1 MTENLFFES
10 SLNQTDPSILDAVKN
25 EFHRQNDQIELIASE
40 NIVSK
45 AVLEAQGTV
54 LTNKYAEGYSGKRYY
69 GGCEHVD
76 VVEDIC
82 IERVKKLFGANFA
95 NVQVHSGSQ
104 ANQAVF
110 LALLKPG
117 DTIMGMSLAAGGHLT
132 HGAPPNESGK
142 WFNAIQYGVKKEDA
156 LIDYDEVESL
166 ANKHKPK
173 LIIAGGSSYP
183 RIIDFDKFHQIAKSV
198 GAIFLV
204 DMAHFAGLVATGL
217 YPNPLQYA
225 DVVTTTTHK
234 TLRSGRG
241 GMILTN
247 HEDLFKKINSA
258 VFPGLQGGPLMHV
271 IAGKAAGFGEALK
284 DEFKVYSQNVV
295 KNAKILSNTL
305 IERGIDIV
313 SGGTD
318 NHIVLVDLRNKG
330 ITGNNCEQALE
341 RAGITCNKNGVPF
354 DETPPSITSGIRL
367 GSSAATTRGLTEN
380 DFKVLGNLISD
391 VICGFKNNISDNEI
405 ENEVNRKIIDIC
417 KKYPI
422 Y

>member
-1 MTENLFFES
+1 
-10 SLNQTDPSILDAVKN
+10 
-25 EFHRQNDQIELIASE
+25 
-40 NIVSK
+40 
-45 AVLEAQGTV
+45 
-54 LTNKYAEGYSGKRYY
+54 
-69 GGCEHVD
+69 
-76 VVEDIC
+76 
-82 IERVKKLFGANFA
+82 
-95 NVQVHSGSQ
+95 
-104 ANQAVF
+104 
-110 LALLKPG
+110 
-117 DTIMGMSLAAGGHLT
+117 
-132 HGAPPNESGK
+132 
-142 WFNAIQYGVKKEDA
+142 
-156 LIDYDEVESL
+156 
-166 ANKHKPK
+166 
-173 LIIAGGSSYP
+173 
-183 RIIDFDKFHQIAKSV
+183 
-198 GAIFLV
+198 
-204 DMAHFAGLVATGL
+204 
-217 YPNPLQYA
+217 
-225 DVVTTTTHK
+225 
-234 TLRSGRG
+234 
-241 GMILTN
+241 
-247 HEDLFKKINSA
+247 
-258 VFPGLQGGPLMHV
+258 MHV

-305 IERGIDIV
+305 IERGINIV

-367 GSSAATTRGLTEN
+367 GSSAATTRGLAEN

>member
-1 MTENLFFES
+1 MLLLERLRA
-10 SLNQTDPSILDAVKN
+10 LVK
-25 EFHRQNDQIELIASE
+25 H
-40 NIVSK
+40 
-45 AVLEAQGTV
+45 
-54 LTNKYAEGYSGKRYY
+54 
-69 GGCEHVD
+69 
-76 VVEDIC
+76 
-82 IERVKKLFGANFA
+82 
-95 NVQVHSGSQ
+95 
-104 ANQAVF
+104 
-110 LALLKPG
+110 
-117 DTIMGMSLAAGGHLT
+117 
-132 HGAPPNESGK
+132 
-142 WFNAIQYGVKKEDA
+142 
-156 LIDYDEVESL
+156 
-166 ANKHKPK
+166 
-173 LIIAGGSSYP
+173 
-183 RIIDFDKFHQIAKSV
+183 
-198 GAIFLV
+198 
-204 DMAHFAGLVATGL
+204 
-217 YPNPLQYA
+217 
-225 DVVTTTTHK
+225 
-234 TLRSGRG
+234 
-241 GMILTN
+241 
-247 HEDLFKKINSA
+247 
-258 VFPGLQGGPLMHV
+258 
-271 IAGKAAGFGEALK
+271 LK

>member
-1 MTENLFFES
+1 
-10 SLNQTDPSILDAVKN
+10 
-25 EFHRQNDQIELIASE
+25 
-40 NIVSK
+40 
-45 AVLEAQGTV
+45 
-54 LTNKYAEGYSGKRYY
+54 
-69 GGCEHVD
+69 
-76 VVEDIC
+76 
-82 IERVKKLFGANFA
+82 
-95 NVQVHSGSQ
+95 
-104 ANQAVF
+104 
-110 LALLKPG
+110 
-117 DTIMGMSLAAGGHLT
+117 
-132 HGAPPNESGK
+132 
-142 WFNAIQYGVKKEDA
+142 
-156 LIDYDEVESL
+156 
-166 ANKHKPK
+166 
-173 LIIAGGSSYP
+173 
-183 RIIDFDKFHQIAKSV
+183 
-198 GAIFLV
+198 
-204 DMAHFAGLVATGL
+204 
-217 YPNPLQYA
+217 
-225 DVVTTTTHK
+225 
-234 TLRSGRG
+234 
-241 GMILTN
+241 
-247 HEDLFKKINSA
+247 
-258 VFPGLQGGPLMHV
+258 MHV

>member
-1 MTENLFFES
+1 
-10 SLNQTDPSILDAVKN
+10 
-25 EFHRQNDQIELIASE
+25 
-40 NIVSK
+40 
-45 AVLEAQGTV
+45 
-54 LTNKYAEGYSGKRYY
+54 
-69 GGCEHVD
+69 
-76 VVEDIC
+76 
-82 IERVKKLFGANFA
+82 
-95 NVQVHSGSQ
+95 
-104 ANQAVF
+104 
-110 LALLKPG
+110 
-117 DTIMGMSLAAGGHLT
+117 
-132 HGAPPNESGK
+132 
-142 WFNAIQYGVKKEDA
+142 
-156 LIDYDEVESL
+156 
-166 ANKHKPK
+166 
-173 LIIAGGSSYP
+173 
-183 RIIDFDKFHQIAKSV
+183 
-198 GAIFLV
+198 
-204 DMAHFAGLVATGL
+204 
-217 YPNPLQYA
+217 
-225 DVVTTTTHK
+225 
-234 TLRSGRG
+234 
-241 GMILTN
+241 
-247 HEDLFKKINSA
+247 
-258 VFPGLQGGPLMHV
+258 MHV

-305 IERGIDIV
+305 IERGINIV

>member
-1 MTENLFFES
+1 
-10 SLNQTDPSILDAVKN
+10 
-25 EFHRQNDQIELIASE
+25 
-40 NIVSK
+40 
-45 AVLEAQGTV
+45 
-54 LTNKYAEGYSGKRYY
+54 
-69 GGCEHVD
+69 
-76 VVEDIC
+76 
-82 IERVKKLFGANFA
+82 
-95 NVQVHSGSQ
+95 
-104 ANQAVF
+104 
-110 LALLKPG
+110 
-117 DTIMGMSLAAGGHLT
+117 
-132 HGAPPNESGK
+132 
-142 WFNAIQYGVKKEDA
+142 
-156 LIDYDEVESL
+156 
-166 ANKHKPK
+166 
-173 LIIAGGSSYP
+173 
-183 RIIDFDKFHQIAKSV
+183 
-198 GAIFLV
+198 
-204 DMAHFAGLVATGL
+204 
-217 YPNPLQYA
+217 
-225 DVVTTTTHK
+225 
-234 TLRSGRG
+234 
-241 GMILTN
+241 
-247 HEDLFKKINSA
+247 
-258 VFPGLQGGPLMHV
+258 MHV

-367 GSSAATTRGLTEN
+367 GSSAATTRGLAEN

>member
-1 MTENLFFES
+1 
-10 SLNQTDPSILDAVKN
+10 
-25 EFHRQNDQIELIASE
+25 
-40 NIVSK
+40 
-45 AVLEAQGTV
+45 
-54 LTNKYAEGYSGKRYY
+54 
-69 GGCEHVD
+69 
-76 VVEDIC
+76 
-82 IERVKKLFGANFA
+82 
-95 NVQVHSGSQ
+95 
-104 ANQAVF
+104 
-110 LALLKPG
+110 
-117 DTIMGMSLAAGGHLT
+117 
-132 HGAPPNESGK
+132 
-142 WFNAIQYGVKKEDA
+142 
-156 LIDYDEVESL
+156 
-166 ANKHKPK
+166 
-173 LIIAGGSSYP
+173 
-183 RIIDFDKFHQIAKSV
+183 
-198 GAIFLV
+198 
-204 DMAHFAGLVATGL
+204 
-217 YPNPLQYA
+217 
-225 DVVTTTTHK
+225 
-234 TLRSGRG
+234 
-241 GMILTN
+241 
-247 HEDLFKKINSA
+247 
-258 VFPGLQGGPLMHV
+258 MHV

-295 KNAKILSNTL
+295 KNAKTLSNTL

-341 RAGITCNKNGVPF
+341 RAGVTCNKNGVPF

>member
-1 MTENLFFES
+1 
-10 SLNQTDPSILDAVKN
+10 
-25 EFHRQNDQIELIASE
+25 
-40 NIVSK
+40 
-45 AVLEAQGTV
+45 
-54 LTNKYAEGYSGKRYY
+54 
-69 GGCEHVD
+69 
-76 VVEDIC
+76 
-82 IERVKKLFGANFA
+82 
-95 NVQVHSGSQ
+95 
-104 ANQAVF
+104 
-110 LALLKPG
+110 
-117 DTIMGMSLAAGGHLT
+117 
-132 HGAPPNESGK
+132 
-142 WFNAIQYGVKKEDA
+142 
-156 LIDYDEVESL
+156 
-166 ANKHKPK
+166 
-173 LIIAGGSSYP
+173 
-183 RIIDFDKFHQIAKSV
+183 
-198 GAIFLV
+198 
-204 DMAHFAGLVATGL
+204 
-217 YPNPLQYA
+217 
-225 DVVTTTTHK
+225 
-234 TLRSGRG
+234 
-241 GMILTN
+241 
-247 HEDLFKKINSA
+247 
-258 VFPGLQGGPLMHV
+258 MHV

-341 RAGITCNKNGVPF
+341 RAGVTCNKNGVPF

-380 DFKVLGNLISD
+380 DFTVLGNLISD

>member
-1 MTENLFFES
+1 M
-10 SLNQTDPSILDAVKN
+10 
-25 EFHRQNDQIELIASE
+25 
-40 NIVSK
+40 
-45 AVLEAQGTV
+45 
-54 LTNKYAEGYSGKRYY
+54 
-69 GGCEHVD
+69 
-76 VVEDIC
+76 
-82 IERVKKLFGANFA
+82 
-95 NVQVHSGSQ
+95 
-104 ANQAVF
+104 
-110 LALLKPG
+110 
-117 DTIMGMSLAAGGHLT
+117 
-132 HGAPPNESGK
+132 
-142 WFNAIQYGVKKEDA
+142 
-156 LIDYDEVESL
+156 
-166 ANKHKPK
+166 KH
-173 LIIAGGSSYP
+173 
-183 RIIDFDKFHQIAKSV
+183 
-198 GAIFLV
+198 
-204 DMAHFAGLVATGL
+204 
-217 YPNPLQYA
+217 
-225 DVVTTTTHK
+225 
-234 TLRSGRG
+234 
-241 GMILTN
+241 
-247 HEDLFKKINSA
+247 
-258 VFPGLQGGPLMHV
+258 
-271 IAGKAAGFGEALK
+271 LK

-391 VICGFKNNISDNEI
+391 VICGFENNISDNEI

>member
-1 MTENLFFES
+1 
-10 SLNQTDPSILDAVKN
+10 
-25 EFHRQNDQIELIASE
+25 
-40 NIVSK
+40 
-45 AVLEAQGTV
+45 
-54 LTNKYAEGYSGKRYY
+54 
-69 GGCEHVD
+69 
-76 VVEDIC
+76 
-82 IERVKKLFGANFA
+82 
-95 NVQVHSGSQ
+95 
-104 ANQAVF
+104 
-110 LALLKPG
+110 
-117 DTIMGMSLAAGGHLT
+117 
-132 HGAPPNESGK
+132 
-142 WFNAIQYGVKKEDA
+142 
-156 LIDYDEVESL
+156 
-166 ANKHKPK
+166 
-173 LIIAGGSSYP
+173 
-183 RIIDFDKFHQIAKSV
+183 
-198 GAIFLV
+198 
-204 DMAHFAGLVATGL
+204 
-217 YPNPLQYA
+217 
-225 DVVTTTTHK
+225 
-234 TLRSGRG
+234 
-241 GMILTN
+241 
-247 HEDLFKKINSA
+247 
-258 VFPGLQGGPLMHV
+258 MHV

-305 IERGIDIV
+305 IERGINIV

-380 DFKVLGNLISD
+380 EFKVLGNLISD